1 MDQSQF
7 GGPAQVLQLEGLSLE
22 VDTVNIARNVGSVN
36 TKMDSAHI
44 NCAQWPQELFSG
56 KGMLMNQKESGSNGE
71 RAYHHGDLRRAL
83 IEAASSL
90 LSEDQNWNFSLREVA
105 RRAGVSHN
113 APYNHFADKH
123 DLLAAIAATGF
134 QELGSRMLASVAG
147 VDNPKTALVRSG
159 IVYVNF
165 GLENP
170 ARYRLMFGSALTP
183 SSTAGSSL
191 LETAAGRARAILGEI
206 IYRGAQAGVFA
217 ASPRRKEELQI
228 AILAAWSGVHGLTML
243 TLDGFAANVAPNS
256 NNVAEKVA
264 RAIGQGLFRK

>member
-1 MDQSQF
+1 VHNGFRSFFWKGNWMD
-7 GGPAQVLQLEGLSLE
+7 
-22 VDTVNIARNVGSVN
+22 
-36 TKMDSAHI
+36 
-44 NCAQWPQELFSG
+44 
-56 KGMLMNQKESGSNGE
+56 QKESGSHGE

-90 LSEDQNWNFSLREVA
+90 LNEDQNWNFSLREVA
-105 RRAGVSHN
+105 RRARVSHN

-123 DLLAAIAATGF
+123 DLLAATAATGF

-147 VDNPKTALVRSG
+147 VDDPKTALVRSG
-159 IVYVNF
+159 IAYVNF

-183 SSTAGSSL
+183 STAEGSSL
-191 LETAAGRARAILGEI
+191 SETAAGGARAVLGEI

-243 TLDGFAANVAPNS
+243 ALDGFAANVAPNS
-256 NNVAEKVA
+256 NMVAEKVA
-264 RAIGQGLFRK
+264 RAIGQGLFRR